1 MGTNLDPL
9 DPVDSDA
16 LAEGV
21 IDAEDARRVGP
32 PEDDD
37 PGLDAERPVIPDD
50 DPEDAPEEDEAPDP
64 PEI

>member
-16 LAEGV
+16 LAEGT

-32 PEDDD
+32 PDDD
-37 PGLDAERPVIPDD
+37 ALLDAERPVIPDD
-50 DPEDAPEEDEAPDP
+50 DPEDAPEEDDAPDP

>member
-16 LAEGV
+16 LADGV

-32 PEDDD
+32 PDDD
-37 PGLDAERPVIPDD
+37 AGLDAERPVIPED